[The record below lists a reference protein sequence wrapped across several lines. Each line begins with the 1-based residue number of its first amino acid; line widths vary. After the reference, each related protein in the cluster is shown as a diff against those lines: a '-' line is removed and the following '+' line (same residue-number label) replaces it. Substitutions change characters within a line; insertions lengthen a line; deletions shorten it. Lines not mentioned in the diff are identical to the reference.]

1 MKKNNVLPTLVHAI
15 ITAGGTGT
23 RAGFNQNKIL
33 ERIDGIPVIKRTV
46 DVFDRAKRVDDIIV
60 VYHKGELEILKEILT
75 GVSKPLTF
83 VEGGKT
89 RFYSV
94 KNALQIVD
102 DGVVL
107 IHDGARPFLDDKDLG
122 ACIKS
127 VLVDGSAVLTT
138 PLVNTIV
145 ESDGQGNVISSTR
158 KNLYSA
164 VTPQCFKTSEI
175 KRAYELAG
183 DGENFTDDAGVYCS
197 FIGKAKLIK
206 GNSSNEKLTYKEDFL
221 PSNLGYEKLPIIETP
236 TRVGVGFDLHRL
248 VEGKKLILGGIEISH
263 DKGLLGH
270 SDADVL
276 THAIMDALLS
286 SASLR
291 DIGYYFSDK
300 DAKYKD
306 ISSMILLE
314 KVVKMLDENKV
325 KPLFVSAVIMAEK
338 PKLSTYVPKIKES
351 LAKAIGV
358 SEDKL
363 SISLTTLEGIGI
375 VGREEGIACRVSVL
389 SKEI

>member
-1 MKKNNVLPTLVHAI
+1 MKKNNASPTLVHAV
-15 ITAGGTGT
+15 ITAGGTGN
-23 RAGFNQNKIL
+23 RAGFSQNKIFEL
-33 ERIDGIPVIKRTV
+33 IGGISVIERTV
-46 DVFDRAKRVDDIIV
+46 KIFDSAKRVDDITV
-60 VYHKGELEILKEILT
+60 VYHDGELDKLKEILT
-75 GVSKPLTF
+75 DVSKPLRF
-83 VEGGKT
+83 VKGGDT
-89 RFYSV
+89 RFHSV
-94 KNALQIVD
+94 KNALDIID

-107 IHDGARPFLDDKDLG
+107 IHDGARPYLDQKDLG

-145 ESDGQGNVISSTR
+145 ESDGQNNVISSSR

-164 VTPQCFKTSEI
+164 VTPQCFKTCEI
-175 KRAYELAG
+175 KRAYALAEN
-183 DGENFTDDAGVYCS
+183 GENFTDDAGVYCS
-197 FIGKAKLIK
+197 FIGKAKLVK
-206 GNSSNEKLTYKEDFL
+206 GNPSNVKLTFKEDFENALVKGENL
-221 PSNLGYEKLPIIETP
+221 PNIDTP

-248 VEGKKLILGGIEISH
+248 VENRKLVLGGIEIPH

-314 KVVKMLDENKV
+314 EVVKMLSQNKV
-325 KPLFVSAVIMAEK
+325 KPLFISAVIMAEK
-338 PKLSTYVPKIKES
+338 PKLSKFVPLMKEN
-351 LAKAIGV
+351 LARAIGV
-358 SEDKL
+358 DEDKL
-363 SISLTTLEGIGI
+363 SISLTTLEGIGV

-389 SKEI
+389 SKDV